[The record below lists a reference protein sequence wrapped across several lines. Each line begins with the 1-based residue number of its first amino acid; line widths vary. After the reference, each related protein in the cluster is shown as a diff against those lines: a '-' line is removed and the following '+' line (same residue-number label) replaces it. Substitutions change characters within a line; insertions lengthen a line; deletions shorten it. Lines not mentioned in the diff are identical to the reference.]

1 LRPSRR
7 FWGEVTTAAIVSRL
21 ESCTSDK
28 SDLDCSGTVERTKP
42 VALRYLVPQFP
53 HTKCADLIRE
63 LGRRE
68 VQNQVVPDPDIDAF
82 MKASALEGQKENLV
96 TDYIMKILGLDICAD
111 TLVGNQLIRGV
122 SGGQRKRVTT
132 GEGVFLGG

>member
-1 LRPSRR
+1 
-7 FWGEVTTAAIVSRL
+7 
-21 ESCTSDK
+21 
-28 SDLDCSGTVERTKP
+28 
-42 VALRYLVPQFP
+42 
-53 HTKCADLIRE
+53 
-63 LGRRE
+63 
-68 VQNQVVPDPDIDAF
+68 

-132 GEGVFLGG
+132 GEGLFSGLKTLTPETLNLYNHEMLVSGAS

>member
-1 LRPSRR
+1 
-7 FWGEVTTAAIVSRL
+7 L
-21 ESCTSDK
+21 ESCTSNK
-28 SDLDCSGTVERTKP
+28 SDLDCIVFKIVSFQSFGGGLFGGGETIECTKP
-42 VALRYLVPQFP
+42 VAQRYLLPDFP
-53 HTKCADLIRE
+53 HTDCADLIRE

-132 GEGVFLGG
+132 GEGV